1 VAAVALQS
9 LNPKW
14 PPPFLFCWLVFF
26 PIEPHTTRVIKFL
39 FKMKKKEKKRQWRKS
54 RLAEVFLDYE

>member
-39 FKMKKKEKKRQWRKS
+39 FKMKKKKRKRDS
-54 RLAEVFLDYE
+54 GVRVV